1 MDYRENYVE
10 VDVTILFQT
19 HLAIKVS
26 DGYKTAWISRSC
38 LEDPEEE
45 FFDNDST
52 TIFVKYSMA
61 REKGLI

>member
-1 MDYRENYVE
+1 MDYKENYAE
-10 VDVTILFQT
+10 IDVTILDQT
-19 HLAIKVS
+19 GLAIKVS
-26 DGYKTAWISRSC
+26 DGYKTAWIPKSC

-52 TIFVKYSMA
+52 TVFIKYSMA